1 MTAQDKPNADKQ
13 SSDEQ
18 ATDDRAP
25 PGESGPGQ
33 RRPRSRLERLRTGFV
48 VLLVLSI
55 SWATFLAVVLAVALM
70 YGFDER
76 KSDLVE
82 SVVPAG
88 RVITLRLHSGLMTRA
103 VVETDLGF
111 YALTS
116 GVSLGKN
123 EALTLELRAGA
134 ERFLCDA
141 QHRCTRLL

>member
-1 MTAQDKPNADKQ
+1 MTSQDQPIAEKQ
-13 SSDEQ
+13 RSDGQ

-25 PGESGPGQ
+25 PGAGAPGQ
-33 RRPRSRLERLRTGFV
+33 RRPRSLLERLRTGFV

-55 SWATFLAVVLAVALM
+55 SWATFLAVALAASLM
-70 YGFDER
+70 YDFEER
-76 KSDLVE
+76 KGELVE

-88 RVITLRLHSGLMTRA
+88 RVITLRLYSGLMTRA

-123 EALTLELRAGA
+123 EALTVELRAGA

-141 QHRCTRLL
+141 QHRCTRLF

>member
-1 MTAQDKPNADKQ
+1 MTSEDKPNADKQ
-13 SSDEQ
+13 RSDEQ

-25 PGESGPGQ
+25 PGEGGPGQ

-55 SWATFLAVVLAVALM
+55 SWATFLAVVLAASLM
-70 YGFDER
+70 YDFDER
-76 KSDLVE
+76 KSELVE
-82 SVVPAG
+82 LVVPAG

-116 GVSLGKN
+116 GVSLSKN
-123 EALTLELRAGA
+123 EALTVELRAGA

-141 QHRCTRLL
+141 QHRCTRLF